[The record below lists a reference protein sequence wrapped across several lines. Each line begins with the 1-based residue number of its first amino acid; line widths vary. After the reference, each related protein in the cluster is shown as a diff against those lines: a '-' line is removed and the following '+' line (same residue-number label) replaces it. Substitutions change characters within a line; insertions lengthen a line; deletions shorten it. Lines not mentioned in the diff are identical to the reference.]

1 MSSAPAQP
9 ALPGAPA
16 ATIAALPQDGS
27 VVKMKGLPFKGGK
40 EDIIKFFAGFTLRTD
55 QVYLRKHP
63 DGRPNGEAFVVFE
76 NSDEARRATQKDRET
91 FGEKF
96 GDRYVRVYPTLDS
109 DIPDMQAAVAQAQQQ
124 EQAQGSG
131 SHSHGAH
138 SDSVVKIKSLPF
150 DATQL
155 DIIQFFESFKLKPNG
170 VQLVVRSDNKP
181 TGEAF
186 VDFETPEEAA
196 RSIKEKDHKI
206 FSEKFGDRYVR
217 LIQVSR
223 KEMQATLALRFGG
236 EGVLKMKGIP
246 FKATA
251 MDVRK
256 FFAGYKIKLE
266 GVSFIMH
273 ADGRPT
279 GMAFVEF
286 ETPQEAVRAM
296 EKDRHK
302 FGPEYGD
309 RFCMLQLVGRH
320 EMEKVTLQRENENTA
335 NKLLNGIN
343 VLQAAAFATQA
354 ALNNPALQPILMAG
368 SNPWLNPIYQGM
380 GLVNHATTNQA
391 AAAAA
396 LANAQL
402 AQVPGASPSS
412 PMLDATS
419 LSAASQYGAPL
430 SQGPPSSLVNS
441 GMNAATL
448 SLLQQQ
454 QAAQAAALQP
464 GSGPGSGVDAASAGW
479 ALDPAAA
486 AAAAA
491 TNNFQLLYQN
501 TGATAPPDWARAAA
515 AAAAAADPRLVPG
528 LAAAGLGAVPV
539 SSVAPHTLATPSP
552 PDLAAM
558 KTQAV
563 TSQLPPVVSALGRT
577 LGMAPPQLRPP
588 LYGAPISAIRPDA
601 MAMPPAAALAATAAV
616 GIPPAVSVA
625 VEDTAAALAAAGRS
639 VL

>member
-1 MSSAPAQP
+1 MSSSSSQVQQSLAGTLAAPIT
-9 ALPGAPA
+9 ALPH
-16 ATIAALPQDGS
+16 DGS

-40 EDIIKFFAGFTLRTD
+40 EDIIKFFAGFTVRPD
-55 QVYLRKHP
+55 QVFLRKHP

-76 NSDEARRATQKDRET
+76 DSDEARRATQKDRET

-109 DIPDMQAAVAQAQQQ
+109 DIPDMQAAVAQAQLH

-131 SHSHGAH
+131 NHGHGAH

-155 DIIQFFESFKLKPNG
+155 DIIQFFENFKLKPNG

-196 RSIKEKDHKI
+196 RSIKEKDHKV

-251 MDVRK
+251 VDVRK
-256 FFAGYKIKLE
+256 FFTGYKVKTE

-279 GMAFVEF
+279 GMAFIEF

-296 EKDRHK
+296 EKDRAK

-343 VLQAAAFATQA
+343 VLQAAALATHA

-368 SNPWLNPIYQGM
+368 PNPWLNPIYQGM
-380 GLVNHATTNQA
+380 GLVNPATANPA

-396 LANAQL
+396 LAANAQL
-402 AQVPGASPSS
+402 AQVPGASPTA
-412 PMLDATS
+412 PMLDAS
-419 LSAASQYGAPL
+419 ALSAATQYGGPL
-430 SQGPPSSLVNS
+430 PQGPQLVNG
-441 GMNAATL
+441 GMNAAAL

-454 QAAQAAALQP
+454 QAP
-464 GSGPGSGVDAASAGW
+464 ASAGGVSVDPTTSTVGW
-479 ALDPAAA
+479 PLDPAAA
-486 AAAAA
+486 AAAS
-491 TNNFQLLYQN
+491 NLQLFYQN
-501 TGATAPPDWARAAA
+501 AASTAPQDWARAAA
-515 AAAAAADPRLVPG
+515 ATAADPRLVPG
-528 LAAAGLGAVPV
+528 MTATLDNMPANSVTPHSLAPPTPLDLIAMKETIPVVAALGKSLGVAAA
-539 SSVAPHTLATPSP
+539 P
-552 PDLAAM
+552 PLH
-558 KTQAV
+558 
-563 TSQLPPVVSALGRT
+563 PPV
-577 LGMAPPQLRPP
+577 
-588 LYGAPISAIRPDA
+588 YGAPLACIRPEGVPV
-601 MAMPPAAALAATAAV
+601 PPAAALAATAAA
-616 GIPPAVSVA
+616 GMPASIAMPVA
-625 VEDTAAALAAAGRS
+625 VDDPAAVARAAAGNS
-639 VL
+639 VM

>member
-1 MSSAPAQP
+1 
-9 ALPGAPA
+9 
-16 ATIAALPQDGS
+16 
-27 VVKMKGLPFKGGK
+27 MKGLPFKGSK
-40 EDIIKFFAGFTLRTD
+40 EDIIKFFVGFSLRPEL
-55 QVYLRKHP
+55 VFLRKHP
-63 DGRPNGEAFVVFE
+63 DGRPNGEAFVVFPSSE
-76 NSDEARRATQKDRET
+76 EARRATQKDRET

-96 GDRYVRVYPTLDS
+96 GDRYVRVYPTLES

-124 EQAQGSG
+124 EHTQGSG
-131 SHSHGAH
+131 GHGHGVH

-155 DIIQFFESFKLKPNG
+155 DIIQFFENFKLKPNG

-186 VDFETPEEAA
+186 VDFESPEEAA
-196 RSIKEKDHKI
+196 RSIKEKDHKV

-246 FKATA
+246 FKAMA
-251 MDVRK
+251 LDVRK
-256 FFAGYKIKLE
+256 FFAGYKIKPD

-279 GMAFVEF
+279 GMAFIEF

-296 EKDRHK
+296 EKDRAK

-368 SNPWLNPIYQGM
+368 SNPWLNPIYQTGNVM
-380 GLVNHATTNQA
+380 GLVNPSAAANPA

-402 AQVPGASPSS
+402 AQVPSAHMPAPGTSP
-412 PMLDATS
+412 PMLDPST
-419 LSAASQYGAPL
+419 LSAAAQYAVPL
-430 SQGPPSSLVNS
+430 AQQGHGHLVGG
-441 GMNAATL
+441 GMNAF

-454 QAAQAAALQP
+454 QQQAQAAQMP
-464 GSGPGSGVDAASAGW
+464 GSGSGGLDGSTTGW
-479 ALDPAAA
+479 TIDPAAA

-491 TNNFQLLYQN
+491 TTNLQILYQN
-501 TGATAPPDWARAAA
+501 AAAAAQPDWARAAA
-515 AAAAAADPRLVPG
+515 AAAAADPRWV
-528 LAAAGLGAVPV
+528 
-539 SSVAPHTLATPSP
+539 
-552 PDLAAM
+552 
-558 KTQAV
+558 Q
-563 TSQLPPVVSALGRT
+563 
-577 LGMAPPQLRPP
+577 
-588 LYGAPISAIRPDA
+588 
-601 MAMPPAAALAATAAV
+601 
-616 GIPPAVSVA
+616 
-625 VEDTAAALAAAGRS
+625 
-639 VL
+639 

>member
-1 MSSAPAQP
+1 MSTSTQAQQPLAGTSVAPI
-9 ALPGAPA
+9 
-16 ATIAALPQDGS
+16 TALPQDGS

-40 EDIIKFFAGFTLRTD
+40 EDIIKFFAGFALRPD
-55 QVYLRKHP
+55 QVFLRKHP

-76 NSDEARRATQKDRET
+76 DSDEARRATQKDRET

-109 DIPDMQAAVAQAQQQ
+109 DIPDMQAAVAQAQLQ

-131 SHSHGAH
+131 SHGHGAH

-196 RSIKEKDHKI
+196 RSIKEKDHKV

-256 FFAGYKIKLE
+256 FFTGYKIKSE

-279 GMAFVEF
+279 GMAFIEF

-296 EKDRHK
+296 EKDRAK

-343 VLQAAAFATQA
+343 VLQAAAIATQA

-368 SNPWLNPIYQGM
+368 PNPWLNPIYQGM
-380 GLVNHATTNQA
+380 GLTTANS

-402 AQVPGASPSS
+402 AQVPGASSATS
-412 PMLDATS
+412 MLDAST
-419 LSAASQYGAPL
+419 LSAATQYGGPVA
-430 SQGPPSSLVNS
+430 QGPASLVNG
-441 GMNAATL
+441 GMNAAAL

-454 QAAQAAALQP
+454 QAQ
-464 GSGPGSGVDAASAGW
+464 GPDPSTATAGW
-479 ALDPAAA
+479 SLDPAAA
-486 AAAAA
+486 AAAS
-491 TNNFQLLYQN
+491 NLQLFYQN
-501 TGATAPPDWARAAA
+501 AASGQDWARAAA
-515 AAAAAADPRLVPG
+515 AAAADPRQ
-528 LAAAGLGAVPV
+528 AA
-539 SSVAPHTLATPSP
+539 
-552 PDLAAM
+552 
-558 KTQAV
+558 
-563 TSQLPPVVSALGRT
+563 
-577 LGMAPPQLRPP
+577 LRPA
-588 LYGAPISAIRPDA
+588 LRAPTSWA
-601 MAMPPAAALAATAAV
+601 
-616 GIPPAVSVA
+616 
-625 VEDTAAALAAAGRS
+625 
-639 VL
+639 

>member
-1 MSSAPAQP
+1 MSSSSVPLQQP
-9 ALPGAPA
+9 LSGTA
-16 ATIAALPQDGS
+16 AVPITALPQDGS
-27 VVKMKGLPFKGGK
+27 VIKMKGLPFKGGK
-40 EDIIKFFAGFTLRTD
+40 EDIIKFFVGFTLRPD
-55 QVYLRKHP
+55 QVFLRKHP

-76 NSDEARRATQKDRET
+76 DSDEARRATQKDRET

-109 DIPDMQAAVAQAQQQ
+109 DIPDMQAAVAQAQLQ
-124 EQAQGSG
+124 EQSQGSG
-131 SHSHGAH
+131 SHGHGAH

-155 DIIQFFESFKLKPNG
+155 DIIQFFENFKLKPNG

-186 VDFETPEEAA
+186 VDFETSEEAA
-196 RSIKEKDHKI
+196 RSIKEKDHKV

-256 FFAGYKIKLE
+256 FFAGYKIKPE

-279 GMAFVEF
+279 GMAFIEF

-296 EKDRHK
+296 EKDRAK

-343 VLQAAAFATQA
+343 VLQAAAYATQA

-368 SNPWLNPIYQGM
+368 STPWLNPIYQGM
-380 GLVNHATTNQA
+380 GLVNPGTANPA

-402 AQVPGASPSS
+402 AQVPGASPTA
-412 PMLDATS
+412 PMLDAST
-419 LSAASQYGAPL
+419 LSAATHYGGPL
-430 SQGPPSSLVNS
+430 PQGLVNG
-441 GMNAATL
+441 GMNAL

-454 QAAQAAALQP
+454 HGQAPSA
-464 GSGPGSGVDAASAGW
+464 GVDPSTAGGW
-479 ALDPAAA
+479 PLDPTAA

-491 TNNFQLLYQN
+491 TSNLQLFYQN
-501 TGATAPPDWARAAA
+501 AAPADWARAAA
-515 AAAAAADPRLVPG
+515 AAVDPRLVPG
-528 LAAAGLGAVPV
+528 LAAGLGGMPV
-539 SSVAPHTLATPSP
+539 NSATPHSLALP
-552 PDLAAM
+552 TAPDLTTM
-558 KTQAV
+558 KGTVPA
-563 TSQLPPVVSALGRT
+563 SQIPVVSALGKP
-577 LGMAPPQLRPP
+577 LVAPAPPSLRPP
-588 LYGAPISAIRPDA
+588 LYGAPLVGIRPDGVSL
-601 MAMPPAAALAATAAV
+601 PPAAALAATATAGMPAAV
-616 GIPPAVSVA
+616 TMPVA
-625 VEDTAAALAAAGRS
+625 VDDTAAAALAVAGSS

>member
-1 MSSAPAQP
+1 
-9 ALPGAPA
+9 
-16 ATIAALPQDGS
+16 
-27 VVKMKGLPFKGGK
+27 MKGLPFKGGK
-40 EDIIKFFAGFTLRTD
+40 EDIVKFFAGFTLRSEN
-55 QVYLRKHP
+55 VYLRKHP

-76 NSDEARRATQKDRET
+76 NSEEARRATQKDRAV

-96 GDRYVRVYPTLDS
+96 GERYVRVYPTLDS
-109 DIPDMQAAVAQAQQQ
+109 DIPDMQAAVQQQ
-124 EQAQGSG
+124 QHEQAQGTG
-131 SHSHGAH
+131 SHGHGAH

-155 DIIQFFESFKLKPNG
+155 DIIQFFEGFKLKPNG

-196 RSIKEKDHKI
+196 RSIKEKDHKV

-251 MDVRK
+251 VDVRK
-256 FFAGYKIKLE
+256 FFHGYKIKPD

-279 GMAFVEF
+279 GMAFIEF

-296 EKDRHK
+296 EKDRAK

-354 ALNNPALQPILMAG
+354 ALNNPALQPILMA
-368 SNPWLNPIYQGM
+368 SNQWLNPIYQGM
-380 GLVNHATTNQA
+380 QGMSLVNPGANNSA

-396 LANAQL
+396 LANASALGQG
-402 AQVPGASPSS
+402 AQPGG
-412 PMLDATS
+412 PMLDAAS
-419 LSAASQYGAPL
+419 LAQYGGPL
-430 SQGPPSSLVNS
+430 QQGPPLING

-448 SLLQQQ
+448 SLLHQQ
-454 QAAQAAALQP
+454 QAQAALQQGGAGGGADP
-464 GSGPGSGVDAASAGW
+464 SAGW
-479 ALDPAAA
+479 GIDPAAA
-486 AAAAA
+486 AAAS
-491 TNNFQLLYQN
+491 NLQLLYQN
-501 TGATAPPDWARAAA
+501 AAAAPQDWARAAA
-515 AAAAAADPRLVPG
+515 AAADPRQASALRPA
-528 LAAAGLGAVPV
+528 LR
-539 SSVAPHTLATPSP
+539 TPSSW
-552 PDLAAM
+552 A
-558 KTQAV
+558 
-563 TSQLPPVVSALGRT
+563 
-577 LGMAPPQLRPP
+577 
-588 LYGAPISAIRPDA
+588 
-601 MAMPPAAALAATAAV
+601 
-616 GIPPAVSVA
+616 
-625 VEDTAAALAAAGRS
+625 
-639 VL
+639 

>member
-1 MSSAPAQP
+1 MSTSTQAQQSLTGTSA
-9 ALPGAPA
+9 API
-16 ATIAALPQDGS
+16 TALPQDGS

-40 EDIIKFFAGFTLRTD
+40 EDIIKFFAGFTLRPD
-55 QVYLRKHP
+55 HVFLRKHP

-76 NSDEARRATQKDRET
+76 DSDEARRATQKDRET

-109 DIPDMQAAVAQAQQQ
+109 DIPDMQAAVAQAQLQ

-131 SHSHGAH
+131 SHGHGAH

-196 RSIKEKDHKI
+196 RSIKEKDHKV

-256 FFAGYKIKLE
+256 FFAGYKIKSE

-279 GMAFVEF
+279 GMAFIEF

-296 EKDRHK
+296 EKDRAK

-343 VLQAAAFATQA
+343 VLQAAAIATQA

-368 SNPWLNPIYQGM
+368 PNPWLNPIYQGM
-380 GLVNHATTNQA
+380 GLVSPATANS

-396 LANAQL
+396 LAANAQL
-402 AQVPGASPSS
+402 AQVPGASSATS
-412 PMLDATS
+412 MLDAST
-419 LSAASQYGAPL
+419 LSAATQYGGPVA
-430 SQGPPSSLVNS
+430 QGSALVNS
-441 GMNAATL
+441 GMNAAAL

-454 QAAQAAALQP
+454 QAPAPDPTTAT
-464 GSGPGSGVDAASAGW
+464 AGW
-479 ALDPAAA
+479 SLDPAAA
-486 AAAAA
+486 AAA
-491 TNNFQLLYQN
+491 TNLQLFYQN
-501 TGATAPPDWARAAA
+501 AASGQDWARAAA
-515 AAAAAADPRLVPG
+515 AAAADPRQ
-528 LAAAGLGAVPV
+528 AA
-539 SSVAPHTLATPSP
+539 
-552 PDLAAM
+552 
-558 KTQAV
+558 
-563 TSQLPPVVSALGRT
+563 
-577 LGMAPPQLRPP
+577 LRPA
-588 LYGAPISAIRPDA
+588 LRAPTSWA
-601 MAMPPAAALAATAAV
+601 
-616 GIPPAVSVA
+616 
-625 VEDTAAALAAAGRS
+625 
-639 VL
+639 